1 MRNVGI
7 ERTPQ
12 GEGGGGTAA
21 VLEVPPPFAV
31 TDSALADD
39 GGTLVLAA
47 SLESMVGAL
56 LLSF

>member
-31 TDSALADD
+31 TSADD
-39 GGTLVLAA
+39 GGTLVFAT